1 MRAASWQE
9 KGQIWNGQ
17 PTAVSRPE
25 NAMTFCTASSL
36 RWSVDVLPYSATVGP
51 SCSSQ
56 SQTAAPRPAVRCRW
70 SLGVGQGT
78 QESEH
83 PTTVSC

>member
-56 SQTAAPRPAVRCRW
+56 SQTAAPRPRRPCGGPWEWDRGHR
-70 SLGVGQGT
+70 SRNIRPQ
-78 QESEH
+78 
-83 PTTVSC
+83 

>member
-9 KGQIWNGQ
+9 KGEIWNGQ

-56 SQTAAPRPAVRCRW
+56 SQTPQHRARPCGAGGPSQRSPHKV
-70 SLGVGQGT
+70 Q
-78 QESEH
+78 
-83 PTTVSC
+83 TTD

>member
-51 SCSSQ
+51 SCSSH
-56 SQTAAPRPAVRCRW
+56 TPVPTEHRARPW